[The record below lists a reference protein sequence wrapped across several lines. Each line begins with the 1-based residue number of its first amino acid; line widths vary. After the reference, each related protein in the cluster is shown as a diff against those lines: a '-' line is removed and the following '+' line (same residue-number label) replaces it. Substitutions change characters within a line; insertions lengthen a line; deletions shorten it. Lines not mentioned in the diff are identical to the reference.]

1 MMTVKE
7 VSRLTGVSVLTLQ
20 YYDQIGLLHPG
31 TRTEAGYRL
40 YDATTL
46 ETLQQILLFRELKF
60 SLKEIA
66 AILQNP
72 HCDREKALEQQIE
85 LLTLQKRHLESLI
98 TLAEN
103 IRQTG
108 GNTMDFTAFDT
119 KKLDEYAAK
128 AKQQWGATA
137 AYQEYE
143 TKNAHETT
151 QAQQENARALMAL
164 VAAFGHM
171 QTKDPAD
178 PAVQAQVQ
186 KLQAFITEH
195 YYTCTKEILHSLGQM
210 YREHQRGGRPRRGGV
225 RPESHRAILLRV
237 SSKLAHC
244 IPPRFVLVSIAEANR
259 GGNQYVQNHAPL

>member
-7 VSRLTGVSVLTLQ
+7 VSRLTGVSVRTLQ

-66 AILQNP
+66 VILQNP
-72 HCDREKALEQQIE
+72 HFDREKALEQQIE

-108 GNTMDFTAFDT
+108 GNSMDFTAFDT

-128 AKQQWGATA
+128 A
-137 AYQEYE
+137 
-143 TKNAHETT
+143 AHETT

-210 YREHQRGGRPRRGGV
+210 YGAGGEFTANINAAGGPGAAEFA
-225 RPESHRAILLRV
+225 RKAIERY
-237 SSKLAHC
+237 C
-244 IPPRFVLVSIAEANR
+244 C
-259 GGNQYVQNHAPL
+259 G

>member
-1 MMTVKE
+1 
-7 VSRLTGVSVLTLQ
+7 
-20 YYDQIGLLHPG
+20 
-31 TRTEAGYRL
+31 
-40 YDATTL
+40 
-46 ETLQQILLFRELKF
+46 
-60 SLKEIA
+60 
-66 AILQNP
+66 
-72 HCDREKALEQQIE
+72 
-85 LLTLQKRHLESLI
+85 
-98 TLAEN
+98 
-103 IRQTG
+103 
-108 GNTMDFTAFDT
+108 MDFTAFDT

-143 TKNAHETT
+143 TKNTHETT

-210 YREHQRGGRPRRGGV
+210 YGAGGEFTANINAAGGPGAAEFA
-225 RPESHRAILLRV
+225 RKAIERY
-237 SSKLAHC
+237 C
-244 IPPRFVLVSIAEANR
+244 C
-259 GGNQYVQNHAPL
+259 G

>member
-7 VSRLTGVSVLTLQ
+7 VSRLTGVSVRTLQ

-72 HCDREKALEQQIE
+72 HFHREKALEQQIE

-103 IRQTG
+103 IRQQTG
-108 GNTMDFTAFDT
+108 GNAMDFTAFDT

-195 YYTCTKEILHSLGQM
+195 Y
-210 YREHQRGGRPRRGGV
+210 
-225 RPESHRAILLRV
+225 
-237 SSKLAHC
+237 
-244 IPPRFVLVSIAEANR
+244 
-259 GGNQYVQNHAPL
+259 

>member
-7 VSRLTGVSVLTLQ
+7 VSRLTGVSVRTLQ

-31 TRTEAGYRL
+31 NRTEAGYRL
-40 YDATTL
+40 YDATAL

-66 AILQNP
+66 VILQNP
-72 HCDREKALEQQIE
+72 RFDREKALEQQIE

-103 IRQTG
+103 IRKTG

-164 VAAFGHM
+164 VAAFGPM

-195 YYTCTKEILHSLGQM
+195 YYTCTKEILYSLGQM
-210 YREHQRGGRPRRGGV
+210 YGAGGEFTANINAAGGPGAAEFA
-225 RPESHRAILLRV
+225 RKAIERY
-237 SSKLAHC
+237 C
-244 IPPRFVLVSIAEANR
+244 C
-259 GGNQYVQNHAPL
+259 G

>member
-7 VSRLTGVSVLTLQ
+7 VSRLTGVSVRTLQ

-40 YDATTL
+40 YDAATL

-66 AILQNP
+66 VILQNP
-72 HCDREKALEQQIE
+72 HFDREKALEQQIE

-108 GNTMDFTAFDT
+108 GNAMDFTAFDT

-151 QAQQENARALMAL
+151 
-164 VAAFGHM
+164 
-171 QTKDPAD
+171 
-178 PAVQAQVQ
+178 
-186 KLQAFITEH
+186 
-195 YYTCTKEILHSLGQM
+195 
-210 YREHQRGGRPRRGGV
+210 
-225 RPESHRAILLRV
+225 
-237 SSKLAHC
+237 
-244 IPPRFVLVSIAEANR
+244 
-259 GGNQYVQNHAPL
+259 

>member
-7 VSRLTGVSVLTLQ
+7 VSRLTGVSVRTLQ

-40 YDATTL
+40 YDAATL

-66 AILQNP
+66 VILQNP
-72 HCDREKALEQQIE
+72 HFDREKALEQQIE

-108 GNTMDFTAFDT
+108 GNAMDFTAFDT
-119 KKLDEYAAK
+119 KKLDEYATK

-210 YREHQRGGRPRRGGV
+210 YGAGGEFTANINAAGGPGAAEFA
-225 RPESHRAILLRV
+225 RKAIERY
-237 SSKLAHC
+237 C
-244 IPPRFVLVSIAEANR
+244 C
-259 GGNQYVQNHAPL
+259 G

>member
-7 VSRLTGVSVLTLQ
+7 VSHLTGVSVRTLQ

-40 YDATTL
+40 YDAATL
-46 ETLQQILLFRELKF
+46 ETLQQI
-60 SLKEIA
+60 
-66 AILQNP
+66 
-72 HCDREKALEQQIE
+72 
-85 LLTLQKRHLESLI
+85 QKRHLESLI

-108 GNTMDFTAFDT
+108 GNAMDFTAFDT

-210 YREHQRGGRPRRGGV
+210 YGAGGEFTANINAAGGPGAAEFA
-225 RPESHRAILLRV
+225 RKAIERY
-237 SSKLAHC
+237 C
-244 IPPRFVLVSIAEANR
+244 C
-259 GGNQYVQNHAPL
+259 G

>member
-1 MMTVKE
+1 MRSVKE
-7 VSRLTGVSVLTLQ
+7 VSKLAGVSVRTLH
-20 YYDQIGLLHPG
+20 YYDAIGLLKPAK
-31 TRTEAGYRL
+31 TTEAGYRL
-40 YDATTL
+40 YDDAAL
-46 ETLQQILLFRELKF
+46 SRLRSILLFRELQF
-60 SLKEIA
+60 PLKEIRA
-66 AILQNP
+66 MLDHPAFSP
-72 HCDREKALEQQIE
+72 KKALEQQIE

-108 GNTMDFTAFDT
+108 GNAMDFTAFDT

-210 YREHQRGGRPRRGGV
+210 YGAGGEFTANINAAGGPGAAEFA
-225 RPESHRAILLRV
+225 RKAIERY
-237 SSKLAHC
+237 C
-244 IPPRFVLVSIAEANR
+244 C
-259 GGNQYVQNHAPL
+259 G

>member
-7 VSRLTGVSVLTLQ
+7 VSRLTGVSVRTLQ

-72 HCDREKALEQQIE
+72 HFDREKALEQQIE

-108 GNTMDFTAFDT
+108 GNAMDFTAFDT

-178 PAVQAQVQ
+178 QAVQAQVQ

-195 YYTCTKEILHSLGQM
+195 LAKNHCLACLSRCYSRHNSRKNFCWGCYSAHNSAK
-210 YREHQRGGRPRRGGV
+210 
-225 RPESHRAILLRV
+225 ILLLPGR
-237 SSKLAHC
+237 L
-244 IPPRFVLVSIAEANR
+244 LVSTQFQEFSPGVVIH
-259 GGNQYVQNHAPL
+259 GTI

>member
-7 VSRLTGVSVLTLQ
+7 VSRLTGVSVRTLQ

-40 YDATTL
+40 YDAATL

-72 HCDREKALEQQIE
+72 HFDREKALE
-85 LLTLQKRHLESLI
+85 RLI

-108 GNTMDFTAFDT
+108 GNAMDFTAFDT

-210 YREHQRGGRPRRGGV
+210 YGAGGEFTANINAAGGPGAAEFA
-225 RPESHRAILLRV
+225 RKAIERY
-237 SSKLAHC
+237 C
-244 IPPRFVLVSIAEANR
+244 C
-259 GGNQYVQNHAPL
+259 G

>member
-1 MMTVKE
+1 
-7 VSRLTGVSVLTLQ
+7 
-20 YYDQIGLLHPG
+20 
-31 TRTEAGYRL
+31 
-40 YDATTL
+40 
-46 ETLQQILLFRELKF
+46 
-60 SLKEIA
+60 
-66 AILQNP
+66 
-72 HCDREKALEQQIE
+72 
-85 LLTLQKRHLESLI
+85 
-98 TLAEN
+98 
-103 IRQTG
+103 
-108 GNTMDFTAFDT
+108 MDFTAFDT

-151 QAQQENARALMAL
+151 QVQQENARALMAL

-210 YREHQRGGRPRRGGV
+210 YGAGGEFTANINAAGGPGAAEFA
-225 RPESHRAILLRV
+225 RKAIERY
-237 SSKLAHC
+237 C
-244 IPPRFVLVSIAEANR
+244 C
-259 GGNQYVQNHAPL
+259 G

>member
-1 MMTVKE
+1 
-7 VSRLTGVSVLTLQ
+7 
-20 YYDQIGLLHPG
+20 
-31 TRTEAGYRL
+31 
-40 YDATTL
+40 
-46 ETLQQILLFRELKF
+46 
-60 SLKEIA
+60 
-66 AILQNP
+66 
-72 HCDREKALEQQIE
+72 
-85 LLTLQKRHLESLI
+85 
-98 TLAEN
+98 
-103 IRQTG
+103 
-108 GNTMDFTAFDT
+108 MDFTAFDT

-164 VAAFGHM
+164 VAAFDHM

-195 YYTCTKEILHSLGQM
+195 YYTCTKEFAQPGPDVRCGRRI
-210 YREHQRGGRPRRGGV
+210 YREHQRSGRPRRGGV

-237 SSKLAHC
+237 SSKLA
-244 IPPRFVLVSIAEANR
+244 IVSR
-259 GGNQYVQNHAPL
+259 RDLC

>member
-1 MMTVKE
+1 
-7 VSRLTGVSVLTLQ
+7 
-20 YYDQIGLLHPG
+20 
-31 TRTEAGYRL
+31 
-40 YDATTL
+40 
-46 ETLQQILLFRELKF
+46 
-60 SLKEIA
+60 
-66 AILQNP
+66 
-72 HCDREKALEQQIE
+72 
-85 LLTLQKRHLESLI
+85 
-98 TLAEN
+98 
-103 IRQTG
+103 
-108 GNTMDFTAFDT
+108 MDFTAFDT

-186 KLQAFITEH
+186 ELQAFITEH

-210 YREHQRGGRPRRGGV
+210 YGAGGEFTANINAAGGPGAAEFA
-225 RPESHRAILLRV
+225 RKAIERY
-237 SSKLAHC
+237 C
-244 IPPRFVLVSIAEANR
+244 C
-259 GGNQYVQNHAPL
+259 G

>member
-7 VSRLTGVSVLTLQ
+7 VSRLTGVSVRTLQ

-72 HCDREKALEQQIE
+72 HFDREKALEQQIE

-108 GNTMDFTAFDT
+108 GNAMDFTAFDT

-171 QTKDPAD
+171 QTKDPGLTRPCRHRCRNCRRSSLNITT
-178 PAVQAQVQ
+178 PAP
-186 KLQAFITEH
+186 KKF
-195 YYTCTKEILHSLGQM
+195 CTAWARCTVRAANLPRTST
-210 YREHQRGGRPRRGGV
+210 RPGGPGAAEFARK
-225 RPESHRAILLRV
+225 AIERY
-237 SSKLAHC
+237 C
-244 IPPRFVLVSIAEANR
+244 C
-259 GGNQYVQNHAPL
+259 G

>member
-7 VSRLTGVSVLTLQ
+7 VSHLTGVSVRTLQ

-40 YDATTL
+40 YDAATL

-66 AILQNP
+66 VILQNP
-72 HCDREKALEQQIE
+72 HFDREKALEQQIE

-108 GNTMDFTAFDT
+108 GNAMDFTAFDT

-195 YYTCTKEILHSLGQM
+195 YYT
-210 YREHQRGGRPRRGGV
+210 
-225 RPESHRAILLRV
+225 
-237 SSKLAHC
+237 
-244 IPPRFVLVSIAEANR
+244 
-259 GGNQYVQNHAPL
+259 